1 MRKSSYRG
9 NQKDLITKSDI
20 LNAVIGFFLILS
32 LISTISLFSDSL
44 INNGNNSS
52 NSNNGSGNG
61 EGSNTNLITFTI
73 GSTTLQAESGMTWG
87 EWVNS
92 SYNPGDF
99 GLNDDFICLG
109 NNFEYAVFNSNGNA
123 VLKNEVILRS
133 QIYHTY
139 FTPASNPVDY
149 YLVGFI
155 NGADY
160 GCAGDYA
167 TIGDYK
173 FVNGKLVVTFDAED
187 NYVFVKTGD
196 NAKWYRASAYSTDTT
211 VTLVDSITGAN
222 EKLYVPG
229 GVELTFT
236 LVVNDDDTVILSY
249 TVAAAS
255 DPDTGGDEEDDLSNL
270 FVFSVGQTLF
280 VAENGMTWN
289 EWINSTYNSSS
300 LHLRGDNVF
309 ADGESNYAVCNPN
322 GNPVLKDEVILH
334 DTIYHTSLINVS
346 KPGDYYL
353 VGFINGADYGCAG
366 DYANLGDYKFVNGKL
381 VVTFEA
387 DDNYVF
393 VKTGDNTKWYM
404 APAYSTD
411 TIVTLANSI
420 TGTSEK
426 LYVPGGVEVTFTLVV
441 NNDDT
446 VTLSYTHA
454 SLSDPDIGGDG
465 DSSNIIA
472 FSIGDSILQAE
483 KDMTWLDW
491 LVTSYNTTNFIIE
504 RNYISYFDSEV
515 RQIKFLFNPSGNVV
529 SVFDTIIENA
539 VYTFLDQSNVDLSS
553 PGGGS
558 NAKIY
563 SSFKVGSGTLIAEE
577 GMTWIE
583 WLSDSR
589 YNISGFVTDGDYV
602 FASDRFE
609 LYLSD
614 DHEMAISV
622 REKVIHDG
630 VYQFLMDPYFAP
642 DVINPYLFTFTIGNH
657 TFYAVNGMSWVQWI
671 DSGYNPGPYELL
683 DDNICFGTPDGGLL
697 YTSGGNIVLK
707 DDLIGDGDTY
717 RFIIPDNSDPTPD
730 PDIGGDGEGDS
741 SNLITFTVV
750 GYEFNAENGM
760 TWGEWF
766 ESNYYSGNLT
776 SSGDFIILGTV
787 EYMVFTSSGKIV
799 KIFDVIVDGES
810 YRVIKFSYS

>member
-73 GSTTLQAESGMTWG
+73 GSTILQAESGMTWG

-109 NNFEYAVFNSNGNA
+109 SHFEYAVFNSNGSA
-123 VLKNEVILRS
+123 ILKNEVILRS
-133 QIYHTY
+133 QIYHIY

-173 FVNGKLVVTFDAED
+173 FVNGKLVVTFEAED

-249 TVAAAS
+249 TVSATS

-393 VKTGDNTKWYM
+393 VKTGDNNKWYM

-446 VTLSYTHA
+446 VTLSYTFA
-454 SLSDPDIGGDG
+454 SSSDPDIGGDG
-465 DSSNIIA
+465 EDDYLDLITFTIGSAKYYAENGMTWGEWIDSDYDSGPYTLSGDYISYYTLPRAFVYTSDGNVVLKDDFIVNGAVYSIIIGNPDLDSGGDVEGDSSNIIT

-483 KDMTWLDW
+483 RDMTWLDW
-491 LVTSYNTTNFIIE
+491 LVTSYNFTDLFIE
-504 RNYISYFDSEV
+504 RNYLAKNNFTRLEFLCDSSEN
-515 RQIKFLFNPSGNVV
+515 LV
-529 SVFDTIIENA
+529 SVFDTISADGLYSLVDRSN
-539 VYTFLDQSNVDLSS
+539 LNVDN
-553 PGGGS
+553 PAVGPNG
-558 NAKIY
+558 KYYI
-563 SSFKVGSGTLIAEE
+563 SFKVGSGTLIAE
-577 GMTWIE
+577 M
-583 WLSDSR
+583 
-589 YNISGFVTDGDYV
+589 
-602 FASDRFE
+602 
-609 LYLSD
+609 
-614 DHEMAISV
+614 
-622 REKVIHDG
+622 
-630 VYQFLMDPYFAP
+630 
-642 DVINPYLFTFTIGNH
+642 
-657 TFYAVNGMSWVQWI
+657 GMSWDV
-671 DSGYNPGPYELL
+671 SLAV
-683 DDNICFGTPDGGLL
+683 GL
-697 YTSGGNIVLK
+697 
-707 DDLIGDGDTY
+707 
-717 RFIIPDNSDPTPD
+717 P
-730 PDIGGDGEGDS
+730 
-741 SNLITFTVV
+741 
-750 GYEFNAENGM
+750 
-760 TWGEWF
+760 
-766 ESNYYSGNLT
+766 
-776 SSGDFIILGTV
+776 
-787 EYMVFTSSGKIV
+787 
-799 KIFDVIVDGES
+799 
-810 YRVIKFSYS
+810 